1 METKDLM
8 IAYKAV
14 IWASEQ
20 NTRASYNQSFMVV
33 KNWLANEIC
42 NRLDEGKIIETLET
56 FNKV

>member
-14 IWASEQ
+14 IWAAKQ
-20 NTRASYNQSFMVV
+20 NKRASYNQAFVV
-33 KNWLANEIC
+33 VQNWFANEIC

-56 FNKV
+56 FDNV